1 MPEGGESRPEDYYE
15 AGHAVTRAVRS
26 LFDGQGLA
34 MRADLQGELL
44 GLVAQFATRTMRT
57 YEALL
62 LLCESGYGV
71 ESQSF
76 VRILLEDLI
85 NLRYIATD
93 PKNLSAAWAEHE
105 SRRRYQYFLRQR
117 ETDPKTRAP
126 ADLPEL
132 EARYRAD
139 ERMVRSWPQGRKM
152 HPPQVIREI
161 AKMQWTPKSVL
172 FRAREADASGR
183 YQGTERGYEQL
194 YPYLCEHTHGSS
206 AVARDYLAEI
216 DGHVHVVADQESYK
230 SVSPLVLGTWYLHW
244 LQQVL
249 GDLGL
254 TDPVDVMAIA
264 SNFADFEHGATD
276 LDR

>member
-1 MPEGGESRPEDYYE
+1 VTDSGVSRPEDYYT
-15 AGHAVTRAVRS
+15 AGHAVARAVRA
-26 LFDGQGLA
+26 LFDGPGLA
-34 MRADLQGELL
+34 MRPDLQGELL
-44 GLVAQFATRTMRT
+44 GIVAQFTTRTMRT

-76 VRILLEDLI
+76 VRMLLEDLI
-85 NLRYIATD
+85 NLRYLATD
-93 PKNLSAAWAEHE
+93 PKNLSTAWAEHE

-117 ETDPKTRAP
+117 ESDPDTEP
-126 ADLPEL
+126 PDDMPEL
-132 EARYRAD
+132 EAQYRAD

-152 HPPQVIREI
+152 QPKQVVREI

-183 YQGTERGYEQL
+183 YEGTERGYEQL
-194 YPYLCEHTHGSS
+194 YPYLCEHTHGSA

-216 DGHVHVVADQESYK
+216 DGRVHVVADQESYK
-230 SVSPLVLGTWYLHW
+230 SISPVVLGTWYLHW
-244 LQQVL
+244 IQQVL

-264 SNFADFEHGATD
+264 GHYADFDHRASD